1 MGSTW
6 RWLATPGRMRKLH
19 LSRAEV
25 VEVVWERRKELDLRE
40 LLEVPLFM
48 VTGESGWRSVAR

>member
-1 MGSTW
+1 
-6 RWLATPGRMRKLH
+6 MRKLH
-19 LSRAEV
+19 LSRAKV
-25 VEVVWERRKELDLRE
+25 VEVVWERADELDLRE